1 MSHAGRIENASFNAG
16 IVSFQSHITR
26 FYLLTRPKDEA
37 RRGWLVQQSERDGQQ
52 SAITVMKI
60 LNTNKKPALPCT
72 AIARLPAITNFC
84 RPHYLP
90 ARSLRPPD
98 LTCSGIRTLLLVLL
112 FFFGCP
118 FHPDVV
124 DAAARSPPPATRR
137 QWFIYF
143 RGEHSPFC
151 EKVFW
156 KNDLFCHKFLF

>member
-124 DAAARSPPPATRR
+124 DTAARSLPRSLDGSDL
-137 QWFIYF
+137 FIYLFIFVANF
-143 RGEHSPFC
+143 RHFAKKYFG
-151 EKVFW
+151 KMT
-156 KNDLFCHKFLF
+156 

>member
-1 MSHAGRIENASFNAG
+1 MIKDLSFFFLVYSQIWLNLLRDGWMIVTYCLHIFESMIATLATNRNSCFFFFLNTARMSHAGRIENASFNAG

-60 LNTNKKPALPCT
+60 LNNNKKPALPCTALHCT

-90 ARSLRPPD
+90 ARSLRP
-98 LTCSGIRTLLLVLL
+98 LT
-112 FFFGCP
+112 
-118 FHPDVV
+118 
-124 DAAARSPPPATRR
+124 
-137 QWFIYF
+137 
-143 RGEHSPFC
+143 
-151 EKVFW
+151 
-156 KNDLFCHKFLF
+156 